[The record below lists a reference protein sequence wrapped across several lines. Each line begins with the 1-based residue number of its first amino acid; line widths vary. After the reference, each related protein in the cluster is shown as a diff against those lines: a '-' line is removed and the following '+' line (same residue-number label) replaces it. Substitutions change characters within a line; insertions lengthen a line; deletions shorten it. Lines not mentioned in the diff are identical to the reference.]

1 MNRKIAIITTIFIF
15 QIFLFL
21 ALAPSVSASPESY
34 TYTPEQDWYNWTN
47 DNITKTSNLR
57 NPEIIDEGN
66 YTGLYSFDN
75 EVGLSGTDID
85 FVDDSYGYE
94 LDYLEVIDSYEGH
107 DTVLN
112 FTDSTGYSFPHILDT
127 SISGHAYVELWTI
140 LISDFT
146 GSAIQINLVDGS
158 STITAIRF
166 AKGSIGYVRIYYAS
180 TYFTYPCDVF
190 TWSHIRFELDFD
202 DDTFDFYYN
211 GTLVLDDYA
220 FYLSADYDELTSM
233 DFDVYTVDSIGMIDA
248 IGYNSTLYTKNTNM
262 YEIRNVDTSKYEV
275 DKYCFHQTSHDNID
289 LSYGAYPDGFLGWDV
304 NLGTG
309 GEVNVGE
316 GWGPN
321 PETGVY
327 DSDNRYIRLQSTD
340 TYITSFSH
348 DFDESALGTL
358 QVYFD
363 GRYAYTGDNY
373 RFTGLYAI
381 DSTSDVLAC
390 LVFSSNGDN
399 TWDLK
404 IGNGEYGESIEVLT
418 SLAENSNFNITWTIT
433 NTIQIIEFQSSE
445 LGIYENYTYNVYND
459 GDGFVEIH
467 WDVFGGTSN
476 WFYFDNLGIYANGSS
491 LVTEEHGYAE
501 INDADLMAP
510 ATLSIDYAGLIHVA
524 TVNPSGTTFNIPDD
538 TLTNITELDDYG
550 WTQMS
555 YKEMLESIIFCVN
568 GTGYFY
574 TNFSIE
580 GTLIYLNRNDAFEVY
595 GIDDSGSE
603 IDTDSYFYVEND
615 LLFGYN
621 IHNGSDEQALGVV
634 FDVNNIEC
642 ANNSIRVNNVFRSN
656 WLFSITMTFEF
667 TDNTFITFEL
677 DNSDDY
683 DYDGSVWYT
692 DFGSIV
698 PDYKVL
704 DKIYYYIHPSDDSD
718 NTSILA
724 GFESIELILRSTGI
738 GLDDLHD
745 TGILSILVP
754 IVALLVPSVIIPME
768 LESRKRG
775 MGKKTFIPIFAMFT
789 VILFATSVL
798 PAWLF
803 FVCMISCGM
812 MLFVKGAHS
821 SGGMNVNLG
830 LSLQAKKDKLSTEK
844 EKKKDRE
851 FKNSYEYEMSKLK
864 SMAKIDKKQ
873 KKAYRK
879 NKKADGRVRKV

>member
-57 NPEIIDEGN
+57 NPETIDEGN
-66 YTGLYSFDN
+66 YTGTYSFDN
-75 EVGLSGTDID
+75 EVGLTGTDID
-85 FVDDSYGYE
+85 AIVYNE
-94 LDYLEVIDSYEGH
+94 LTTCEVVENYSGH
-107 DTVLN
+107 DTVLYGAESSSN
-112 FTDSTGYSFPHILDT
+112 NYYCMIYPYIEVDYFTIEWWGTCIDGLHLQNIKDYNEDTMVSIRMYNNAVNNYIRLYYEYT
-127 SISGHAYVELWTI
+127 SIVITVDCSEWIHFSI
-140 LISDFT
+140 DFNLI
-146 GSAIQINLVDGS
+146 
-158 STITAIRF
+158 
-166 AKGSIGYVRIYYAS
+166 
-180 TYFTYPCDVF
+180 
-190 TWSHIRFELDFD
+190 
-202 DDTFDFYYN
+202 DDTYTARIN
-211 GTLVLDDYA
+211 GTTYLENVDFFHSLNPQTGVMEWM
-220 FYLSADYDELTSM
+220 FYS
-233 DFDVYTVDSIGMIDA
+233 YTMPTEFCIDA
-248 IGYNSTLYTKNTNM
+248 IGYNTSGYEINSNM

-304 NLGTG
+304 DLGTG

-340 TYITSFSH
+340 TYVTSFSH

-373 RFTGLYAI
+373 RYTGLYAI

-390 LVFSSNGDN
+390 LIFSSNGDN

-404 IGNGEYGESIEVLT
+404 IGNGEYGDSIEVLT

-459 GDGFVEIH
+459 GDGFAEIN

-476 WFYFDNLGIYANGSS
+476 WFYFDNLGIYVNGSS

-538 TLTNITELDDYG
+538 TLTNITELDNYG

-555 YKEMLESIIFCVN
+555 YKGMLESIIFCVN

-580 GTLIYLNRNDAFEVY
+580 GTLIYLNRNDVFEVY

-704 DKIYYYIHPSDDSD
+704 DKIYYYIYPSDDSD

-879 NKKADGRVRKV
+879 NRKADGRVRKV